1 MDVESTDEQLEGQ
14 IAEWRAY
21 LRRRRE
27 VSDADAEELEDHLR
41 STVTELR
48 GAGLRPDEAFLISVK
63 RLGGTDEISREFARE
78 HSDRL
83 WKQLVLASDGAAPAT
98 PRSYRDLIQVV
109 VCAAIA
115 IAGVKLPNLFGI
127 DMNDSFYARNLG
139 IIALA
144 PLAIFFAWR
153 RRVGPKVIAVLVGL
167 FALGAVGANIYPY
180 DDGSQSIVLSAIHLP
195 LALWFVVGI
204 AYVAG
209 DWRSDRARMDF
220 IRFTGEAFIYYVLL
234 GLGGAVLIG
243 FTFGI
248 FRAIGIDAETFV
260 SQWLLPSGMVAAI
273 IVAAWLVEAKQSV
286 IENMAPV
293 LTRIFTPLFTAV
305 LIAVI
310 VAAIATFSGVKAD
323 RDVLILFDLLL
334 VVVLGLLLYSISA
347 RDPLAPPGIF
357 DKLQLLL
364 VVAALIVDALVL
376 VAITSRI
383 SEFGFTPNK
392 SAALGENVILLANLA
407 WSAWLVLEFVRSRG
421 PFARL
426 ERWQTGYLSV
436 FALWA
441 WIVVLVFPPI
451 FNFM

>member
-1 MDVESTDEQLEGQ
+1 
-14 IAEWRAY
+14 
-21 LRRRRE
+21 
-27 VSDADAEELEDHLR
+27 
-41 STVTELR
+41 
-48 GAGLRPDEAFLISVK
+48 
-63 RLGGTDEISREFARE
+63 
-78 HSDRL
+78 
-83 WKQLVLASDGAAPAT
+83 
-98 PRSYRDLIQVV
+98 
-109 VCAAIA
+109 
-115 IAGVKLPNLFGI
+115 
-127 DMNDSFYARNLG
+127 MNDSFYARNLG

-167 FALGAVGANIYPY
+167 FALGAVGANVYPY

-204 AYVAG
+204 AYVSG

-220 IRFTGEAFIYYVLL
+220 IRFTGEAFIYYVLI
-234 GLGGAVLIG
+234 GLGGGVLMG
-243 FTFGI
+243 FTYGI
-248 FRAIGIDAETFV
+248 FNAIGVDVETFV
-260 SQWLLPSGMVAAI
+260 SQWLLPCGMVAAI

-305 LIAVI
+305 LIAVV
-310 VAAIATFSGVKAD
+310 VAAIATASSVRAD

-347 RDPLAPPGIF
+347 REPLAPPGIF
-357 DKLQLLL
+357 DRLQLLL
-364 VVAALIVDALVL
+364 VIAALVVDALVL

-383 SEFGFTPNK
+383 SEFGFTANK
-392 SAALGENVILLANLA
+392 SAALGENVILLANLG
-407 WSAWLVLEFVRSRG
+407 WSAWLILEFVRNRG
-421 PFARL
+421 PFSRV
-426 ERWQTGYLSV
+426 ERWQTGYLSI

-451 FNFM
+451 FNFS

>member
-1 MDVESTDEQLEGQ
+1 VESTEELEGQ
-14 IAEWRAY
+14 IAEWRSF

-27 VSDADAEELEDHLR
+27 VSDTDAEELEDHLR
-41 STVTELR
+41 STITELR
-48 GAGLRPDEAFLISVK
+48 DAGLRPDEAFLIAVK

-83 WKQLVLASDGAAPAT
+83 WKQLVLAGDGATPAT

-115 IAGVKLPNLFGI
+115 IACVKLPNLFGI

-167 FALGAVGANIYPY
+167 FALGAVGANVYPY

-204 AYVAG
+204 AYVSG

-220 IRFTGEAFIYYVLL
+220 IRFTGEAFIYYVLI
-234 GLGGAVLIG
+234 GLGGGVLMG
-243 FTFGI
+243 FTYGI
-248 FRAIGIDAETFV
+248 FNAIGVDVETFV
-260 SQWLLPSGMVAAI
+260 SQWLLPCGMVAAI

-305 LIAVI
+305 LIAVV
-310 VAAIATFSGVKAD
+310 VAAIATASSVRAD

-347 RDPLAPPGIF
+347 REPLAPPGIF
-357 DKLQLLL
+357 DRLQLLL
-364 VVAALIVDALVL
+364 VIAALVVDALVL

-383 SEFGFTPNK
+383 SEFGFTANK
-392 SAALGENVILLANLA
+392 SAALGENVILLANLG
-407 WSAWLVLEFVRSRG
+407 WSAWLILEFVRNRG
-421 PFARL
+421 PFSRV
-426 ERWQTGYLSV
+426 ERWQTGYLSI

-451 FNFM
+451 FNFS